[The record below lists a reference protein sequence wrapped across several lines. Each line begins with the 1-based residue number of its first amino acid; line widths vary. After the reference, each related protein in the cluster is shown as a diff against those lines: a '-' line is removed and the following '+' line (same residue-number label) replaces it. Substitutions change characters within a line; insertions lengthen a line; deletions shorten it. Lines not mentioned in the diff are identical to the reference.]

1 MARDMNSR
9 DARNTTHQTQTSV
22 RKIKKM
28 PKYNIERNIPNAG
41 KMNAAELRKASARSC
56 EVLRNLGPKI
66 QWVQSH
72 VVDHKLF
79 CTYISPDAELIREHA
94 RQGGFPADQVHE
106 VRNVIDPTTA
116 ESR

>member
-1 MARDMNSR
+1 
-9 DARNTTHQTQTSV
+9 
-22 RKIKKM
+22 M
-28 PKYNIERNIPNAG
+28 PKYIIERNIPNAG
-41 KMNAAELRKASARSC
+41 KMNAAELQKASTRSC

-72 VVDHKLF
+72 VADDKLF

-94 RQGGFPADQVHE
+94 RQAGFPADQVHE